1 MRELPIIFNTEM
13 VKSIL
18 RGDKVCTRRPI
29 NPQPVNMPY
38 GSYIDPYNKNQE
50 HFTAWGADHKM
61 LLNCGGNIKNTAHW
75 KPPYQTGDLLY
86 VRETWQ
92 RLHDEF
98 GYINIYRADD
108 PEIDGI
114 KWIPSIHM
122 PKKHA
127 RIWLKV
133 TGIRVERVQ
142 DITVDDLD
150 KEGLQEMFEDED
162 SIVYKHFSRAEHAK
176 IGGVPMKHIP
186 EIYGFVGLW
195 DSIYKNWNDNPWV
208 WVIDFEVIKK

>member
-1 MRELPIIFNTEM
+1 MRELPIRFNTEM
-13 VKSIL
+13 VQAIL
-18 RGDKVCTRRPI
+18 RGDKVCTRRPMTDVQKRGFSI
-29 NPQPVNMPY
+29 AVRLGEISNFLEHGIQENDL
-38 GSYIDPYNKNQE
+38 SYILDSAPYKV
-50 HFTAWGADHKM
+50 
-61 LLNCGGNIKNTAHW
+61 
-75 KPPYQTGDLLY
+75 GDLLY

-98 GYINIYRADD
+98 GYINIYWADD

-122 PKKHA
+122 PKKYA

-208 WVIDFEVIKK
+208 WVIDFEVIIK

>member
-13 VKSIL
+13 IRAIL
-18 RGDKVCTRRPI
+18 IGDKVCTRRPI
-29 NPQPVNMPY
+29 KTDISNQFDLERD
-38 GSYIDPYNKNQE
+38 GSLQMTEIENSHGEIVPIVDL
-50 HFTAWGADHKM
+50 A
-61 LLNCGGNIKNTAHW
+61 
-75 KPPYQTGDLLY
+75 PYQTGDLLY

-122 PKKHA
+122 PKKYA

-133 TGIRVERVQ
+133 TNVRVERVQ
-142 DITVDDLD
+142 DITEEEAK
-150 KEGLQEMFEDED
+150 KEGVNRYDD
-162 SIVYKHFSRAEHAK
+162 SCYESNGWSPSFNDPDS
-176 IGGVPMKHIP
+176 GGVPILRH
-186 EIYGFVGLW
+186 GFERLW
-195 DSIYKNWNDNPWV
+195 DSLYKNWDSNPWV
-208 WVIDFEVIKK
+208 WVIDFEVVKK